1 MPDGSGVD
9 IDLFPWGLLL
19 IGLGLYV
26 LAAAALL
33 AAGRREDARAVA
45 GFIPDCIVLVTRLA
59 RDPRISRS
67 RRWALLAVLGYLAL
81 PIDLIPDFLPGVGQL
96 DDAVILALGLR
107 LLARGADT
115 EMLREAWPGPDASL
129 RVVLRAAGRE
139 PNGHRPD

>member
-59 RDPRISRS
+59 RDPRISRP

-129 RVVLRAAGRE
+129 GVVLRAAGRE

>member
-81 PIDLIPDFLPGVGQL
+81 PIDLIPDFLPGVGPL

-115 EMLREAWPGPDASL
+115 EMLRAAWPGPDASL